1 LQVNI
6 KIYAVDVPA
15 DLSDFTIDMPEGS
28 DIEAVLDYSL
38 KVQKLNIEP
47 DYFKASMVL
56 LNNHRSE
63 IDTVVND
70 GDIITILRTLEGG

>member
-1 LQVNI
+1 MQVNI

-15 DLSDFTIDMPEGS
+15 NLSDFISDIPEGS
-28 DIEAVLDYSL
+28 DIEALLDHIL

-56 LNNHRSE
+56 LNSHRSE
-63 IDTVVND
+63 LDTVVSD
-70 GDIITILRTLEGG
+70 GDTVTILRTLEGG

>member
-1 LQVNI
+1 MQVNI

-28 DIEAVLDYSL
+28 DIEAVLDYIL
-38 KVQKLNIEP
+38 TVQKLNIEP

-56 LNNHRSE
+56 LNSQRSE
-63 IDTVVND
+63 LNTLVND